1 MVGNGDSA
9 ASTWQIYT
17 ILMAKEGI
25 AIGVILGAGFD
36 TACLGTA
43 VGGGAGGAVVSLT
56 WGAASSEEG
65 RVVSVWLSVASCW
78 GMTGAGSVF
87 V

>member
-1 MVGNGDSA
+1 MF
-9 ASTWQIYT
+9 W
-17 ILMAKEGI
+17 
-25 AIGVILGAGFD
+25 AGFD

-43 VGGGAGGAVVSLT
+43 VGDGADGAVVSLT
-56 WGAASSEEG
+56 WGAASSEGG

-87 V
+87 A

>member
-1 MVGNGDSA
+1 MFWA
-9 ASTWQIYT
+9 
-17 ILMAKEGI
+17 
-25 AIGVILGAGFD
+25 GVD

-43 VGGGAGGAVVSLT
+43 TGGGADVGAVVSLT
-56 WGAASSEEG
+56 WGAVSSEEG
-65 RVVSVWLSVASCW
+65 RVVFVWLSVASCW

>member
-1 MVGNGDSA
+1 MF
-9 ASTWQIYT
+9 W
-17 ILMAKEGI
+17 
-25 AIGVILGAGFD
+25 AGFD

-43 VGGGAGGAVVSLT
+43 VGGGADGAVVSLI
-56 WGAASSEEG
+56 WAAASSEVG

-78 GMTGAGSVF
+78 GMTWEGSVF